1 MLDVIFIMGVMVST
15 AGLLRA
21 PCMRR
26 PRRCREDDTG
36 ASSRAGLLQQKD
48 TLYTAIRELEFDFQT
63 SKVDQQEYS
72 ALRQQLAWEVIH
84 ILHLL
89 DALESCT
96 TLEAAREQHMAP
108 LCQRPTGISHVSP
121 AGACL
126 SCGAGLQ
133 NDESFCPSCAQEYKK
148 REEKS
153 TIRPPT

>member
-15 AGLLRA
+15 AGLLSA

-26 PRRCREDDTG
+26 PRPCREDDTD

-63 SKVDQQEYS
+63 GKVDHQECA
-72 ALRQQLAWEVIH
+72 ALRQQLEWEVGQV
-84 ILHLL
+84 LHLL
-89 DALESCT
+89 DAFEPCT
-96 TLEAAREQHMAP
+96 ALEAVREQHIAQ
-108 LCQRPTGISHVSP
+108 LCQRPTGVSPVLP

-126 SCGAGLQ
+126 NCGAGLQ
-133 NDESFCPSCAQEYKK
+133 SDEPRCPSCTQEHRE

-153 TIRPPT
+153 AMRPPT